1 MSEEGPQVDRTAP
14 VTPDDYGTS
23 WTQAGDDESLGC
35 LALGFA
41 VLFAPMLLVWLVVH
55 LTGGL

>member
-1 MSEEGPQVDRTAP
+1 MSEEKLQIDRTAP

-23 WTQAGDDESLGC
+23 WMQTGDDESLGC

-41 VLFAPMLLVWLVVH
+41 VLFAPMLLIWLVVH

>member
-1 MSEEGPQVDRTAP
+1 MSAEQQQIDHTAP
-14 VTPDDYGTS
+14 VIPDDYGTS
-23 WTQAGDDESLGC
+23 WTQTGDDGSLGC

-41 VLFAPMLLVWLVVH
+41 VLFAPMLLIWLAVH